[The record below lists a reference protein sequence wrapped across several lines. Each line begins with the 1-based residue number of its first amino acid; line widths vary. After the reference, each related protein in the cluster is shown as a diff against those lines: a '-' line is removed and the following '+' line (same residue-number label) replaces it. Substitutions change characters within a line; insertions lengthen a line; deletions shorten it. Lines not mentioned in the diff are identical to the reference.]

1 MCFRDLDTHH
11 LSRCRHERLGNVVNQ
26 YATIDIRRLVAA
38 LRTDRQRDEVASRFA
53 PLAPASDEQVARA
66 ELELGLAFPE
76 DFAYLQTTLGGGVVG
91 LTWTYSVNPEGE
103 NPIQEINGS
112 ELQPRTDFLAFSDNG
127 AGDYYGF
134 KIAHGTAVPGVWVL
148 DHETG
153 ELSKTADTFTQWLAA
168 TSGIADQEKFGR
180 RSPTSVE

>member
-1 MCFRDLDTHH
+1 MVGCRVRAAPGRFALIDLLRWYSRTASEAGGTAFIRKGMPDTRTTH
-11 LSRCRHERLGNVVNQ
+11 
-26 YATIDIRRLVAA
+26 DIRHLVAA
-38 LRTDRQRDEVASRFA
+38 LRTGRQRDQVAARFA

-66 ELELGLAFPE
+66 QLELGLAFPE

-91 LTWTYSVNPEGE
+91 LTWTYSINPEGE
-103 NPIQEINGS
+103 NPIREINGG
-112 ELQPRTDFLAFSDNG
+112 ELQPRSDFLAFSDNG

-153 ELSKTADTFTQWLAA
+153 ELSKTADTFT
-168 TSGIADQEKFGR
+168 
-180 RSPTSVE
+180 